1 MRILGIDPGVHGA
14 IALLD
19 DGELI
24 VWDVPTVQVVKN
36 DKKRREVDL
45 YELAR
50 MVDAL
55 GHVDHSFIEKVG
67 AMPRDGAIQAF
78 AFGGVYWALRMAVAS
93 AFIPQTT
100 VSPAE
105 WRNGL
110 RIQRPEKPGD
120 KSLVVARA
128 DTLFPKHAHQWRAKG
143 HSDRAEAALIAEYGR
158 RVLTGATL

>member
-1 MRILGIDPGVHGA
+1 MRVLGVDPGVHGA
-14 IALLD
+14 IALVD
-19 DGELI
+19 DGTLT
-24 VWDVPTVQVVKN
+24 VWDVPTVQVVKS

-55 GHVDHSFIEKVG
+55 GHVDHAFIEKVG
-67 AMPRDGAIQAF
+67 AMPRDGAVGAF
-78 AFGGVYWALRMAVAS
+78 AFGGVYGALRMAIAS
-93 AFIPQTT
+93 SFIPQTL

-110 RIQRPEKPGD
+110 RIGRPEKPGD
-120 KSLVVARA
+120 KQLVVARA
-128 DTLFPKHAHQWRAKG
+128 DTLFPKYSHQWRAKC
-143 HSDRAEAALIAEYGR
+143 HADRAEAALVAEYGR